1 MARSKYTFE
10 KRQKEKAKRQK
21 QIEKSAQRMMAKKAK
36 AVEETGTT
44 GEDAA
49 SAESADE
56 FQPPAGN
63 GDTASRE

>member
-36 AVEETGTT
+36 AASEAGTT
-44 GEDAA
+44 GEDDGAIGLSTDA
-49 SAESADE
+49 
-56 FQPPAGN
+56 PPLPEN
-63 GDTASRE
+63 GDKKDRE